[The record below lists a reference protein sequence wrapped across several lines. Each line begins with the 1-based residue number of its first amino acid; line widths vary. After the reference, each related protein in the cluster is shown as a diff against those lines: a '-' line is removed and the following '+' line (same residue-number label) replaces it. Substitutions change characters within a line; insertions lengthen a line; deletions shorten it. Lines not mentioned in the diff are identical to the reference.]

1 VGSIEQLIG
10 SLLSALHGVVRPPV
24 CRNDWLSTISLLG
37 GIVALLPVL
46 AAVLIALI
54 RKGTGNRY
62 NVATGSVF
70 GTIGVVCCFGLPW
83 LAFRGASG
91 VFRDVANGGDGPG
104 LSFGDVASIGRRSC
118 FVDNQRGHLGA
129 GRTVYR
135 ALTGPHADSATFG
148 LQLALL
154 VGAPILTII
163 FVMLQGRVA
172 LRRGQKWPGRFLWVP
187 VVGLVAATAPLRAGV
202 TEQLWLGVAPVSA
215 VGILIVFFFGKPR
228 WSVINRSGADR
239 ARPPSPAPAPPLQ
252 AQPQQTPQHA
262 PLHVPANQTPSYN
275 AAYNQ
280 PQGGYN
286 QAPLPYGPRSGN
298 NGHANGNGQQVKRPQ
313 PLAPTAQLTAAKQPT
328 AANDGRFQRVRTL
341 GSGGFGTVW
350 LAMDTHLNRTVAVKF
365 AHVPDEETEQRIRR
379 EARALAAVRHPNCVR
394 IYDIVVEPDGVGLV
408 MEYIEGAL
416 LADVVRH
423 NGRMDDVA
431 AARLWLTMAGAL
443 EAAHAEGVLHRD
455 VKPSNVIV
463 DQRGTPHLI
472 DFGIARSTG
481 DNTLTGTGMMVG
493 TPDYL
498 APEIARNGP
507 PTTAA
512 DCWQL
517 AATVSYALS
526 SKPPRG
532 KRTNV
537 MSSMMAAAQQ
547 EPCTELPTG
556 SVHARLLS
564 AALDNDPAQRPTLAT
579 IRREISGWLA
589 RTGHAEE
596 GPVAATEV
604 IQDGPADRTVRQ

>member
-1 VGSIEQLIG
+1 
-10 SLLSALHGVVRPPV
+10 
-24 CRNDWLSTISLLG
+24 
-37 GIVALLPVL
+37 
-46 AAVLIALI
+46 
-54 RKGTGNRY
+54 
-62 NVATGSVF
+62 
-70 GTIGVVCCFGLPW
+70 
-83 LAFRGASG
+83 
-91 VFRDVANGGDGPG
+91 
-104 LSFGDVASIGRRSC
+104 
-118 FVDNQRGHLGA
+118 
-129 GRTVYR
+129 
-135 ALTGPHADSATFG
+135 
-148 LQLALL
+148 
-154 VGAPILTII
+154 
-163 FVMLQGRVA
+163 MLQGRVA

-239 ARPPSPAPAPPLQ
+239 GRPPAGQPSPAQAPPP
-252 AQPQQTPQHA
+252 AQPQHK
-262 PLHVPANQTPSYN
+262 PAIQTPSYN
-275 AAYNQ
+275 AAYAQ
-280 PQGGYN
+280 PQGA
-286 QAPLPYGPRSGN
+286 APLPYGPRTGS
-298 NGHANGNGQQVKRPQ
+298 NGHANGSGQQVNAQQGNQQQVNPQ
-313 PLAPTAQLTAAKQPT
+313 QLNGQRPLAPTAQLTAAKQT
-328 AANDGRFQRVRTL
+328 AAVAANDGRFQRVRTL

-365 AHVPDEETEQRIRR
+365 AHVPDAETEQRIRR

-423 NGRMDDVA
+423 NGKMDDVA

-564 AALDNDPAQRPTLAT
+564 AALDNDPAKRPTLAT

-589 RTGHAEE
+589 RTGHSEE

-604 IQDGPADRTVRQ
+604 IPGGARDRTIRQ